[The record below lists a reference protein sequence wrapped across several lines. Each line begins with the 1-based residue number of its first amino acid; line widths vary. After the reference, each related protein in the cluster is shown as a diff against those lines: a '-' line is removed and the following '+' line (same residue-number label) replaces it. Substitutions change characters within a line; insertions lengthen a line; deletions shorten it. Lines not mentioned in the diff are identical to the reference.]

1 MENKN
6 YNWITTACIGA
17 MALFCLGLAIFTCV
31 MANKLNTLQDRY
43 DKMYDVT
50 ATLAREI
57 DRLEA
62 KTEDMYDE
70 IDALGIKFNDDEDDS
85 NKADRVINYDYN
97 YVLRVVAAECRGEP
111 LNGIMAVAQVIRE
124 RADANGKTPEEIVKE
139 KYQFAEPASMDKVND
154 NVREACERVLIKN
167 ESVTNKPI
175 KYFYSTVGGF
185 VSETHEKKVYV
196 MTIGNHKF
204 FMD

>member
-1 MENKN
+1 MKIKN
-6 YNWITTACIGA
+6 TNWIITTCLSSLAVC
-17 MALFCLGLAIFTCV
+17 CLGLTICTYKMATELNAMQNKYDAIY
-31 MANKLNTLQDRY
+31 N
-43 DKMYDVT
+43 VT
-50 ATLAREI
+50 TTLAKEV
-57 DRLEA
+57 DNLEA

-70 IDALGIKFNDDEDDS
+70 IDALNMKLTGDAEN
-85 NKADRVINYDYN
+85 NKADRVVNYDYN

-111 LNGIMAVAQVIRE
+111 LDGIMAVAQVIRE
-124 RADANGKTPEEIVKE
+124 RADAKGKTPEEIVKE

-167 ESVTNKPI
+167 ESVTDKPI

-185 VSETHEKKVYV
+185 VSTTHEKKTYV

>member
-1 MENKN
+1 MENRN

-17 MALFCLGLAIFTCV
+17 MALFCSGLAIFTCV

-70 IDALGIKFNDDEDDS
+70 IDALGMKLND
-85 NKADRVINYDYN
+85 ADKNETEYVIDYDYE

-111 LNGIMAVAQVIRE
+111 LDGIMAVAQVIRE
-124 RADANGKTPEEIVKE
+124 RADTKGKTPEEIVKE
-139 KYQFAEPASMDKVND
+139 KLQFAAPTSMENVNA
-154 NVREACERVLIKN
+154 NVLEACRRVLLEG
-167 ESVTNKPI
+167 ESVTDKPI
-175 KYFYSTVGGF
+175 KYFYSTKNGF
-185 VSETHEKKVYV
+185 VSATHEKKTYV
-196 MTIGNHKF
+196 MTIGYHKF

>member
-1 MENKN
+1 MENRN

-17 MALFCLGLAIFTCV
+17 MALFCLGLAIFTCA

-70 IDALGIKFNDDEDDS
+70 IDALSMKLND
-85 NKADRVINYDYN
+85 ADKNETEYVIDYDYE

-111 LNGIMAVAQVIRE
+111 LDGIMAVAQVIRE
-124 RADANGKTPEEIVKE
+124 RAEAKGKTPEEIVKE
-139 KYQFAEPASMDKVND
+139 KLQFAAPTSMENVNA
-154 NVREACERVLIKN
+154 NVLEACRRVLLEG
-167 ESVTNKPI
+167 ESVTDKPI
-175 KYFYSTVGGF
+175 QYFYSTKNGF
-185 VSETHEKKVYV
+185 VSATHEKKTYV
-196 MTIGNHKF
+196 MTIGYHKF